1 MKKIIQCVIFFLIMF
16 LSLPVHAANY
26 EFEELIPEGVTTT
39 IRGDTLLYQNI
50 SYQDGIVSI
59 KKIKNN
65 SKESAKVTIS
75 IGLFDED
82 KKNVGTIN
90 YCTSDETLASKEE
103 KENFTIEVTS
113 YLGDGKHAKDISYF
127 AVLSENTSC
136 RKSGSKDF
144 IGQTISQ
151 MKQGK
156 NNQLTDSTKM
166 LIDIIIVV
174 VVILVGLFLYRFLF
188 TTAYRNM
195 DGEDVRQE
203 YAYINKELRKE
214 REYNERVNPPPPKE
228 IKKIKTDE
236 VLQQEKEQNEKQDS
250 DLSNLYK

>member
-1 MKKIIQCVIFFLIMF
+1 MANTPKIFPT
-16 LSLPVHAANY
+16 LPY
-26 EFEELIPEGVTTT
+26 
-39 IRGDTLLYQNI
+39 
-50 SYQDGIVSI
+50 
-59 KKIKNN
+59 
-65 SKESAKVTIS
+65 
-75 IGLFDED
+75 
-82 KKNVGTIN
+82 
-90 YCTSDETLASKEE
+90 
-103 KENFTIEVTS
+103 
-113 YLGDGKHAKDISYF
+113 
-127 AVLSENTSC
+127 
-136 RKSGSKDF
+136 SKDF